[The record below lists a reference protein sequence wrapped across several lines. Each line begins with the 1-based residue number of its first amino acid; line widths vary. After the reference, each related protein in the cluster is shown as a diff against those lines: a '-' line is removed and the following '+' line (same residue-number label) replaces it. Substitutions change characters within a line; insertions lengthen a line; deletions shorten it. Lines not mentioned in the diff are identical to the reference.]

1 MPTIRPAEPEDL
13 AACAAF
19 TATYTTRVAWQLTL
33 DGDAG
38 RDGPL
43 SVLLQQVR
51 LPRTL
56 TLVLPS
62 AAAPLD
68 AAWAGAAAALV
79 ACEGPQVCGY
89 LLLQTLDDQRQA
101 LLARLLIDLPARGKG
116 MGSALVRAARMWG
129 SDNGMARLVAHA
141 PLRNAGGVSFYQ
153 RRGFRICGHSEHFYA
168 TREDAILLERWL

>member
-1 MPTIRPAEPEDL
+1 MTTVRPAEPEDL

-43 SVLLQQVR
+43 QVQLQQVR

-56 TLVLPS
+56 TLALPS
-62 AAAPLD
+62 AGAPLD
-68 AAWAGAAAALV
+68 AAWATAAAVLV

-89 LLLQTLDDQRQA
+89 ALLQALDDQRQG
-101 LLARLLIDLPARGKG
+101 LVARLLVDLPARGKG
-116 MGSALVRAARMWG
+116 MGSALVRAAREWG
-129 SDNGMARLVAHA
+129 AQQGMVRLLAHA
-141 PLRNAGGVSFYQ
+141 PLRNAGGVSFLQ

-168 TREDAILLERWL
+168 TREDALLLERWL

>member
-1 MPTIRPAEPEDL
+1 MASVRPATPDDM
-13 AACAAF
+13 AACVAL
-19 TATYTTRVAWQLTL
+19 TATYTTRVAWQLTR

-43 SVLLQQVR
+43 SVQLQQVR

-56 TLVLPS
+56 TLALPS

-68 AAWAGAAAALV
+68 LAWNAAAALV

-89 LLLQTLDDQRQA
+89 LLLQRLDDQRQA
-101 LLARLLIDLPARGKG
+101 LVARLLVDLPARGKG
-116 MGSALVRAARMWG
+116 MGSALIRAARGWG
-129 SDNGMARLVAHA
+129 AEHGLVRLLAHA

-168 TREDAILLERWL
+168 SHEDALLLERWL

>member
-1 MPTIRPAEPEDL
+1 MSTVRPAEPEDM
-13 AACAAF
+13 AACVAL

-43 SVLLQQVR
+43 NAQLQQVR

-56 TLVLPS
+56 TLALPS
-62 AAAPLD
+62 AAASLD
-68 AAWAGAAAALV
+68 TAWNAAAAVLV

-89 LLLQTLDDQRQA
+89 LVLETLDDQRQA
-101 LLARLLIDLPARGKG
+101 VLGRLLVDLPARGKG

-129 SDNGMARLVAHA
+129 AENGLVRLLAHA
-141 PLRNAGGVSFYQ
+141 PLRNAGGVTFYQ

-168 TREDAILLERWL
+168 TREDALLLERWL

>member
-1 MPTIRPAEPEDL
+1 MMTVRPAEPDDL
-13 AACAAF
+13 AACTAF

-43 SVLLQQVR
+43 SVQLQQVR

-56 TLVLPS
+56 TLALPS
-62 AAAPLD
+62 AATSLD
-68 AAWAGAAAALV
+68 TAWSAASGILV

-89 LLLQTLDDQRQA
+89 MLLQTLDDQSQA
-101 LLARLLIDLPARGKG
+101 LVARLLVDLPARGKG
-116 MGSALVRAARMWG
+116 MGGALVRAARAWG
-129 SDNGMARLVAHA
+129 AEQGLVRLLAHA

-168 TREDAILLERWL
+168 SREDALLLERWL